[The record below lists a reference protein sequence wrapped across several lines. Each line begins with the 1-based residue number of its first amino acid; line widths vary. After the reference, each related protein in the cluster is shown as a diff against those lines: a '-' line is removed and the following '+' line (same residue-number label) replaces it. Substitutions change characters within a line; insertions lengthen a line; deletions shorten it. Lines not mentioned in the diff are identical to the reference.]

1 MLQAK
6 KRFWGTRPGFD
17 MGDILHIGV
26 NVLFALVIYAMVV
39 HWSLLPLAIVLVL
52 LSKWRVLAVQPRF
65 WLPNI
70 KANLVD
76 VIVGISTIG
85 LINEAAYTWLALFW
99 TGLYVGWLLFLK
111 PQTQEL
117 WVGIQA
123 FWAQFIGLLTLFTIQ
138 GLVEMPTVAC
148 LLAWVIAWSSARHFF
163 SNYEEA
169 HYRLLSL
176 IWAFS
181 VMQLVWICLHWL
193 QYYIVF
199 STKIAAVSL
208 IISVIA
214 ASAGVLYHAYKKEKL
229 HRGSV
234 LENSLFALALIAL
247 ILATSPWTPRL

>member
-17 MGDILHIGV
+17 LGDILHIGV
-26 NVLFALVIYAMVV
+26 NVLFALVIYAMVA

-76 VIVGISTIG
+76 IVVGVSTIG
-85 LINEAAYTWLALFW
+85 LISQASHSWVALSW
-99 TGLYVGWLLFLK
+99 TALYVGWLLLLK
-111 PQTQEL
+111 PQTQDF
-117 WVGIQA
+117 WVAAQA
-123 FWAQFIGLLTLFTIQ
+123 FWAQLIGLLTLFSIQ
-138 GLVEMPTVAC
+138 GLVELPTVFC
-148 LLAWVIAWSSARHFF
+148 LFVWVITWSCARHFF

-176 IWAFS
+176 IWAFL
-181 VMQLVWICLHWL
+181 VTQLVWVSLHWL
-193 QYYIVF
+193 QYYTVANI
-199 STKIAAVSL
+199 KIAVPAL
-208 IISVIA
+208 ITSIIA
-214 ASAGVLYHAYKKEKL
+214 GSAGALYHSYKKDKL
-229 HRGSV
+229 HRGAV

>member
-17 MGDILHIGV
+17 LGDVLHIGV
-26 NVLFALVIYAMVV
+26 NVLFALVIYAMVA

-76 VIVGISTIG
+76 IIVGISTIG
-85 LINEAAYTWLALFW
+85 LISQASYSWLALLW
-99 TGLYVGWLLFLK
+99 TALYVGWLLLLK
-111 PQTQEL
+111 PQTQDF
-117 WVGIQA
+117 WVGMQA
-123 FWAQFIGLLTLFTIQ
+123 FWAQLIGLLTLFSVQ
-138 GLVEMPTVAC
+138 RLVELPTIVC
-148 LLAWVIAWSSARHFF
+148 LLAWVIAWSCARHFF

-176 IWAFS
+176 IWAFL
-181 VMQLVWICLHWL
+181 VTQLVWICLHWL
-193 QYYIVF
+193 QYYKVF
-199 STKIAAVSL
+199 NTEIAAVVL
-208 IISVIA
+208 ILSVIS
-214 ASAGVLYHAYKKEKL
+214 ASAGTLYHGYKKEKL

-234 LENSLFALALIAL
+234 LENSLFALALIGL